1 MDELKACPFC
11 GAELDKH
18 GCLTRNGVVT
28 DYYIHPAPDEVR
40 DDECPLCGCVFRAAT
55 WNRRPLED
63 ALQAEIDR
71 LREAQ
76 RWIPVGERL
85 PEEYGAYIGWNGEMY
100 IGFTFGD
107 WSTQCPEGVTHWKML
122 PQTPQEDDNENNR

>member
-63 ALQAEIDR
+63 ALQAEIER
-71 LREAQ
+71 LRDIVKL
-76 RWIPVGERL
+76 WHDKFERTKIL
-85 PEEYGAYIGWNGEMY
+85 YLIERAARVTVEERIASLRSQFDVWRELNPDNDDNEGA
-100 IGFTFGD
+100 
-107 WSTQCPEGVTHWKML
+107 
-122 PQTPQEDDNENNR
+122 DNENNR

>member
-63 ALQAEIDR
+63 ALQAEIER

-85 PEEYGAYIGWNGEMY
+85 PEAGDGVLVYYDEDAAYGFERGVLSKLGSF
-100 IGFTFGD
+100 FT
-107 WSTQCPEGVTHWKML
+107 EHVTHWMPL
-122 PQTPQEDDNENNR
+122 PQPPQEAEG